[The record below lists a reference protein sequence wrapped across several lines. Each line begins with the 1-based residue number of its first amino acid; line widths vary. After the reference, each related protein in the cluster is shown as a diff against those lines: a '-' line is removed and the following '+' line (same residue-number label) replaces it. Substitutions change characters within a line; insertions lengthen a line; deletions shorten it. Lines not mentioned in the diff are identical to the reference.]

1 MDGEEKSVT
10 HMQVTWAYPKHVPAA
25 HAPVLDIIFY
35 KRHGHVVVCRTDVL
49 KRLLEPP
56 GEPGV
61 VHVGLPSGLHD
72 RSGQGRF
79 LDSDQ
84 AILRHAVSVLKEQ
97 ERKGRFGSLG
107 GPVGS
112 AIFHGKEL
120 VELCGSLSEPRRPWS
135 GIRTDACQYGWV
147 AEDGELWLSNM
158 DLSSCSLRCRR
169 PDSLAPTVHPH
180 RATRGSSEVRSDD
193 RKEHW
198 AGAGDKEAV
207 RPSGFCDAY
216 WSSAEVALR
225 VP

>member
-84 AILRHAVSVLKEQ
+84 AILRHGCLCVEGA
-97 ERKGRFGSLG
+97 ERKGSFGSLG

-180 RATRGSSEVRSDD
+180 RATRGSSEVALMIGRSTGQARGT
-193 RKEHW
+193 RKLF
-198 AGAGDKEAV
+198 ARAV
-207 RPSGFCDAY
+207 FCDAY
-216 WSSAEVALR
+216 WSSAKWH
-225 VP
+225 